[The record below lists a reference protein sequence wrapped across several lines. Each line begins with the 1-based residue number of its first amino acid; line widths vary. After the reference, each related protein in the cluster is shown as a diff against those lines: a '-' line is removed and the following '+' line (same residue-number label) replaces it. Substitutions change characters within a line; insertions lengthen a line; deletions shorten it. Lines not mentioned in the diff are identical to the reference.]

1 MIFITSRPLIPD
13 SWLKSSSNYF
23 RGRENEYDEF
33 DNDVDDDDD
42 YDYDDDGDGDGGDDD
57 DDIKFYGCNG

>member
-33 DNDVDDDDD
+33 DNDVDNDD
-42 YDYDDDGDGDGGDDD
+42 YDYDNDGDGDGGDDD